1 MEEVPAPLD
10 LEAIDACTGEAS
22 EVVILD
28 SNTGELTKT
37 CELSVAIGAGDD
49 WALWLNEFNAASSDN
64 FVWSAGGQL
73 DYFNDGTAHLTGAIV
88 NEFNAA
94 EGFSVDLWFE
104 NGVDWTDWSSQ
115 GRWYKDDAGFAG
127 NSYEDWMYYELVN
140 GFSTLT
146 GTGDFAGD
154 ELYLSHNPGSYL
166 FGFQCGLGAN
176 NKNANEGFS
185 GWFHYEGFIDG
196 EAVSGNGD
204 VNVDKECE
212 EVGLEDCIHNT
223 EFTYLYRATDDC
235 GNATITSQTITV
247 FDDQA
252 PVFVDGPADTSMS
265 CEDWP
270 IALGDCFAV
279 DNCSGDVTYLEP
291 LEVIVEG
298 DCPSELFVT
307 RTWGAIDVC
316 GNQSVHVQEI
326 YVYDDAAPV
335 LANLPQEELVVECD
349 AVPAMAEVTATDNC
363 SEFTLTPS
371 EVIEEGECINEY
383 TIIRTWMAEDAC
395 GNMSSFT
402 QMIFVEDTTAPVIEF
417 DEIILVECN
426 ETDQF
431 FATATDN
438 CQGDIE
444 LTYTDEL
451 NSGGCMGV
459 LERVYTATDACGN
472 TSSAIQY
479 ITITDTTAPDLDVP
493 ADITAECDEV
503 AVLENGNYFISEGA
517 EATDNCGLE
526 VTITYSEEVLSGD
539 CANNFT
545 IVRIWTATDY
555 CGNVTIESQNVVVSD
570 TTDPEFTSF
579 PANFSLSC
587 EEIEIDQ
594 IMPEASDNC
603 GEVTVSVIE
612 TEEAGE
618 CAGESTITRTFRA
631 EDECGNYAI
640 GIQTIEIYDN
650 TPPVFT
656 AVPEGMSLE
665 CDQAIP
671 ASGAFATDACSSV
684 TYTQSDSESG
694 DTCSKVVTRTF
705 TATDACGNFSQA
717 TQEFIIEDTTAPV
730 ITGLPS
736 LDMPCD
742 EIDDNFLATATD
754 NCNEFTFTFSDV
766 SVSGGCAGEII
777 RTYTATDACGNM
789 SEFVQILDLFD
800 DVAPE
805 VTCAPDMTIECD
817 EEMPAM
823 TEPEYSD
830 NCGEVELS
838 LEVTDDEADCLRTVT
853 RTWTATD
860 DCGNASTCSQVITI
874 EDTTAPVIVCPA
886 DVSHE
891 CDAPVD

>member
-1 MEEVPAPLD
+1 
-10 LEAIDACTGEAS
+10 
-22 EVVILD
+22 
-28 SNTGELTKT
+28 
-37 CELSVAIGAGDD
+37 
-49 WALWLNEFNAASSDN
+49 
-64 FVWSAGGQL
+64 
-73 DYFNDGTAHLTGAIV
+73 
-88 NEFNAA
+88 
-94 EGFSVDLWFE
+94 
-104 NGVDWTDWSSQ
+104 
-115 GRWYKDDAGFAG
+115 
-127 NSYEDWMYYELVN
+127 
-140 GFSTLT
+140 
-146 GTGDFAGD
+146 
-154 ELYLSHNPGSYL
+154 
-166 FGFQCGLGAN
+166 
-176 NKNANEGFS
+176 
-185 GWFHYEGFIDG
+185 
-196 EAVSGNGD
+196 
-204 VNVDKECE
+204 
-212 EVGLEDCIHNT
+212 
-223 EFTYLYRATDDC
+223 
-235 GNATITSQTITV
+235 
-247 FDDQA
+247 
-252 PVFVDGPADTSMS
+252 
-265 CEDWP
+265 
-270 IALGDCFAV
+270 
-279 DNCSGDVTYLEP
+279 
-291 LEVIVEG
+291 
-298 DCPSELFVT
+298 
-307 RTWGAIDVC
+307 
-316 GNQSVHVQEI
+316 
-326 YVYDDAAPV
+326 
-335 LANLPQEELVVECD
+335 
-349 AVPAMAEVTATDNC
+349 MAEVTATDNC

-503 AVLENGNYFISEGA
+503 AVLENGNYFFSEGA

-717 TQEFIIEDTTAPV
+717 TQ
-730 ITGLPS
+730 
-736 LDMPCD
+736 
-742 EIDDNFLATATD
+742 
-754 NCNEFTFTFSDV
+754 
-766 SVSGGCAGEII
+766 
-777 RTYTATDACGNM
+777 R
-789 SEFVQILDLFD
+789 
-800 DVAPE
+800 
-805 VTCAPDMTIECD
+805 VTHRR
-817 EEMPAM
+817 
-823 TEPEYSD
+823 YNSSS
-830 NCGEVELS
+830 NYRRV
-838 LEVTDDEADCLRTVT
+838 
-853 RTWTATD
+853 
-860 DCGNASTCSQVITI
+860 
-874 EDTTAPVIVCPA
+874 
-886 DVSHE
+886 
-891 CDAPVD
+891 

>member
-1 MEEVPAPLD
+1 MQD
-10 LEAIDACTGEAS
+10 LLETVMKIGCTM
-22 EVVILD
+22 
-28 SNTGELTKT
+28 K
-37 CELSVAIGAGDD
+37 
-49 WALWLNEFNAASSDN
+49 
-64 FVWSAGGQL
+64 
-73 DYFNDGTAHLTGAIV
+73 
-88 NEFNAA
+88 
-94 EGFSVDLWFE
+94 
-104 NGVDWTDWSSQ
+104 
-115 GRWYKDDAGFAG
+115 
-127 NSYEDWMYYELVN
+127 LVN

-223 EFTYLYRATDDC
+223 EFTYLYRATDEC

-265 CEDWP
+265 CENWP
-270 IALGDCFAV
+270 IALGDCLAV
-279 DNCSGDVTYLEP
+279 DNCTGDVTYLEP
-291 LEVIVEG
+291 TESIEVG

-316 GNQSVHVQEI
+316 GNQSVHIQQI

-570 TTDPEFTSF
+570 TTDPEFISF

-717 TQEFIIEDTTAPV
+717 TQEFIMKIQQ
-730 ITGLPS
+730 L
-736 LDMPCD
+736 
-742 EIDDNFLATATD
+742 
-754 NCNEFTFTFSDV
+754 
-766 SVSGGCAGEII
+766 
-777 RTYTATDACGNM
+777 
-789 SEFVQILDLFD
+789 Q
-800 DVAPE
+800 
-805 VTCAPDMTIECD
+805 
-817 EEMPAM
+817 
-823 TEPEYSD
+823 
-830 NCGEVELS
+830 
-838 LEVTDDEADCLRTVT
+838 
-853 RTWTATD
+853 
-860 DCGNASTCSQVITI
+860 
-874 EDTTAPVIVCPA
+874 
-886 DVSHE
+886 
-891 CDAPVD
+891 